1 MTQIIEQHLKR
12 VKGGSEQNIAY
23 DWSNTSSHIKYGG
36 EKKAFYLA
44 AINVDL
50 SFVRVKIFFNR
61 ELAINTINTQTS
73 IESKVTRGKK
83 ERKTN
88 QIY

>member
-12 VKGGSEQNIAY
+12 VKGGSKQNIAY
-23 DWSNTSSHIKYGG
+23 DWYNIKYVCRREESFLFGRNKRRSFFCEG
-36 EKKAFYLA
+36 E
-44 AINVDL
+44 D
-50 SFVRVKIFFNR
+50 FFNR